1 MTTYSY
7 AQLEAIWL
15 EAAQGTAYDTTQWA
29 QLMAAIAEAESSG
42 NPNAENTTDNN
53 GTQTSWGL
61 WQISLGNHNEPASN
75 WNNPVEN
82 ATLAINKL
90 ETQGLSA
97 WGTYD
102 SGAYLAPL
110 QANANV
116 TPASSFP
123 ANTGSGGS
131 SNIGTL
137 LSNPLGST
145 ASTTTSGIVSGL
157 ASSFGASSVQDALI
171 RLGLVVLG
179 GILIIVGI
187 TVMAGQ
193 KTLRATIDMAV
204 PEAKAASNASSRA
217 QE

>member
-1 MTTYSY
+1 MVSYTYS
-7 AQLEAIWL
+7 QLEAIWL

-102 SGAYLAPL
+102 SGAYLGPL

-116 TPASSFP
+116 TPAASFP
-123 ANTGSGGS
+123 ANTGSPGS

-137 LSNPLGST
+137 LSANPVSSAASGT
-145 ASTTTSGIVSGL
+145 AAGIASGL
-157 ASSFGASSVQDALI
+157 AASFGASSIQDALI
-171 RLGLVVLG
+171 RLGLIILG

-187 TVMAGQ
+187 VVMSGER
-193 KTLRATIDMAV
+193 TLKATIDMAGA
-204 PEAKAASNASSRA
+204 AK
-217 QE
+217 